1 MSCQHLAY
9 ELLFFPPDPVMLE
22 DGFLGYL
29 SLEWGRE
36 GEWSRSNDTAFGSN
50 AIKPS
55 SFHGVDFINF
65 CKRQI
70 ETYVKHEVVLNV
82 D

>member
-1 MSCQHLAY
+1 
-9 ELLFFPPDPVMLE
+9 MLE

-29 SLEWGRE
+29 SLEWGGE
-36 GEWSRSNDTAFGSN
+36 GEWSRSDNMAFASN

-55 SFHGVDFINF
+55 SFHGVDFIYF